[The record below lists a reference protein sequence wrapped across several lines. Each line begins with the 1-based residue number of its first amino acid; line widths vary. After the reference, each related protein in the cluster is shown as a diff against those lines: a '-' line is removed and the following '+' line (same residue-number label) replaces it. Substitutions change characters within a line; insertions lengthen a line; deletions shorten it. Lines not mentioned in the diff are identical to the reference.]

1 MEPKIAAKNGEHLLP
16 VFSSYLFVHFV
27 FFVFFVART

>member
-16 VFSSYLFVHFV
+16 VF
-27 FFVFFVART
+27 FFFPLRVLRVLRG